1 MQGVENC
8 ENCGRAIGKLE
19 EPYVWRKHVVCAECH
34 VHLSSASAAGASAAA
49 RPGRAAPPLPQREH
63 FHARPPV
70 MPTRHD
76 APPAPI
82 ALQPEAPAAPAPS
95 MFLCGSCGQSFAF
108 DDVVSDHGK
117 LICRNCA
124 LAAAAGRARQAAQ
137 DKRQSHVKWGVAA
150 AAAAVV
156 VGGLAFGIYAFT
168 RSRPSDAVAQKTA
181 AGPRPPSAFALPDDT
196 RPRTAAGPNPD
207 PAASAAPDRANGT
220 KTLFPEATLAETP
233 APAPAPEPAPTAK
246 AAPVDPAP
254 LPPVA
259 SPGVAQ
265 ASTAEPPQPQSPHAK
280 SGPSDVAPPARR
292 PTVAE
297 ILSAANRN
305 PPADTTGPGAAPGN
319 ARNAA
324 PAAQAP
330 APAPPPPQGTA
341 AWHVYKGKELLAQNK
356 SQPAMD
362 QFAAAMKLDRNNPDA
377 WHGAGLCLQNM
388 GDRNAA
394 LERLEKAASLYNPPN
409 RAAVFNVAVAN
420 LRDNPMRSAKLVK
433 DYLARE
439 DTAPDEKLHDLLGRA
454 VFAVNRQ
461 GQKHLA
467 YKDAEKFYYEYNEK
481 LESGRAD
488 GRRRW
493 GEAWVPASEAAQKWN
508 RFRSRREN
516 VERLRVE
523 VDQAT
528 KRKEVAW
535 GKLYDQRTGM
545 RLYTDREKQEVRERY
560 EEAAKAEI
568 AIRQQLQA
576 AEKEYASAEKPP
588 LPQVVKPVAMDA
600 VAANVTATR

>member
-1 MQGVENC
+1 MKGVENC

-34 VHLSSASAAGASAAA
+34 VHLSSAPAAASAAA
-49 RPGRAAPPLPQREH
+49 RPAHAAPPLPLPPREH
-63 FHARPPV
+63 FHASPPV
-70 MPTRHD
+70 MPKRHD

-95 MFLCGSCGQSFAF
+95 MFLCASCGQSFAF
-108 DDVVSDHGK
+108 DDVVSDRGK
-117 LICRNCA
+117 VICRNCA
-124 LAAAAGRARQAAQ
+124 LAAAAQRARQSAQ

-150 AAAAVV
+150 AAAVVV

-196 RPRTAAGPNPD
+196 RPRAGAAAPNPYGT
-207 PAASAAPDRANGT
+207 ASAAPDPANGP

-233 APAPAPEPAPTAK
+233 APEPAPTAK
-246 AAPVDPAP
+246 AAPADPAP
-254 LPPVA
+254 PP
-259 SPGVAQ
+259 PVAQ
-265 ASTAEPPQPQSPHAK
+265 ASTAQPPPAQSQSRQAT
-280 SGPSDVAPPARR
+280 SGPPDPAPPARQ

-297 ILSAANRN
+297 ILAAANRN
-305 PPADTTGPGAAPGN
+305 PPADTTPGTGPGTV
-319 ARNAA
+319 RNAA

-330 APAPPPPQGTA
+330 APAPPPPEGTA

-362 QFAAAMKLDRNNPDA
+362 QFAAAMNLDRNNPDA

-394 LERLEKAASLYNPPN
+394 LERLEKANSLYNPPN

-439 DTAPDEKLHDLLGRA
+439 DAAPDEKLHDLLGRA

-467 YKDAEKFYYEYNEK
+467 YKEAEKFYYEYNEK
-481 LESGRAD
+481 LESGRTD

-516 VERLRVE
+516 VDRLRVE
-523 VDQAT
+523 VDHAT

-545 RLYTDREKQEVRERY
+545 RLYTNKEKKEVRERY

-576 AEKEYASAEKPP
+576 AEKEYTSVEKPP
-588 LPQVVKPVAMDA
+588 LPQVVRPVPIDA
-600 VAANVTATR
+600 VAANMTSAR